1 MEQKVTITGKEAKAM
16 FEAELAYEAEG
27 MMDEAEERVYEV
39 LDLLKLDNVSKE
51 TKNMLI
57 GSLGNMV
64 AEISAMVNGYFDDN
78 FINKSFSDFIA

>member
-1 MEQKVTITGKEAKAM
+1 MEQKVTGKEAKAM
-16 FEAELAYEAEG
+16 FEAELAYEVEG
-27 MMDEAEERVYEV
+27 MMDEAEERVYQV

-78 FINKSFSDFIA
+78 FINKSFSEFIA